1 MGRYAGRMRMKRDK
15 TEILRQAFPG
25 LSGEH
30 LVELAAAATLHTYP
44 PGTVLCREG
53 CVGDMFYII
62 AEGLVEIT
70 KQFEGDVQ
78 RVLQHPGVG
87 EFFGEIALIHD
98 CSRTATVCTF
108 ETTTVLEIGRG
119 TFVDVLGRSAAMAVR
134 IMRQVTSRLR
144 DADRAAIVDLRR
156 SNVELAQAL
165 REARAE
171 AGRSHAILEGIADGV
186 IVSDLDSKIMVVND
200 TIAHFVGRPVAEIVG
215 CDIKTLLDDV
225 DAQTREKVLSFLASP
240 GNHALGFRWRDRM
253 LSASVAPVLLASG
266 EELGTVIVL
275 RDVTR
280 EVEAQ
285 RAKESLSAVAAHELR
300 TPLNAIINFANMMGD
315 GVLPPEQR
323 KNTARRI
330 AVNGERLLIIVN
342 NLLER
347 AKMEAGQAQLRIQQF
362 VPSELVGEA
371 CDIMDVLAQEKG
383 LALSSHISDNVP
395 AEVRSD
401 RNRLFQVLVNLIS
414 NAVKFTE
421 EGTVRVWATLPDV
434 DHWALEV
441 SDTGSG
447 IPAKARN
454 RIFEPFELA
463 DDPVTRKHAGAGLG
477 LSIVRQMVELMGGEI
492 TLESEVG
499 QGSTFTVV
507 LPLLDEG
514 EME

>member
-1 MGRYAGRMRMKRDK
+1 MKRDK
-15 TEILRQAFPG
+15 TEILCQAFPG

-30 LVELAAAATLHTYP
+30 LVELAGAATLHTYP

-53 CVGDMFYII
+53 CVEDTFYII

-78 RVLQHPGVG
+78 RVLQHPGAG

-98 CSRTATVCTF
+98 CSRTATVCTL

-119 TFVDVLGRSAAMAVR
+119 TFVDVLERSAAMAVR
-134 IMRQVTSRLR
+134 IMQQVTSRLR
-144 DADRAAIVDLRR
+144 DADQAAIVDLRR

-171 AGRSHAILEGIADGV
+171 AGRNHAILEGIADGV
-186 IVSDLDSKIMVVND
+186 IVSDLDGKIMVVND
-200 TIAHFVGRPVAEIVG
+200 TIAHFVGRSVAEIVG

-225 DAQTREKVLSFLASP
+225 GAQTREKVLSFLASP
-240 GNHALGFRWRDRM
+240 GKHSLWFRWRDRM
-253 LSASVAPVLLASG
+253 LSASVAPVRLVSG

-285 RAKESLSAVAAHELR
+285 RAKESLFAVAAHELR
-300 TPLNAIINFANMMGD
+300 TPLNAIINYANIMWAGLIPPD
-315 GVLPPEQR
+315 HLPS
-323 KNTARRI
+323 TARRI
-330 AVNGERLLIIVN
+330 AVNGERLLLLVN
-342 NLLER
+342 NLLEQ
-347 AKMEAGQAQLRIQQF
+347 AKMEAGQAQLRIKQF

-371 CDIMDVLAQEKG
+371 CDMMDVLVREKG
-383 LALSSHISDNVP
+383 LELSSHISDDVP

-401 RNRLFQVLVNLIS
+401 RNRLFQVLINLIS

-421 EGTVRVWATLPDV
+421 EGTVRVRVTLPDA

-447 IPAKARN
+447 IPAEARN

-463 DDPVTRKHAGAGLG
+463 EDPATRKHAGAGLG
-477 LSIVRQMVELMGGEI
+477 LSIVKQMVELMGGEI

-507 LPLLDEG
+507 LPLTPPQE
-514 EME
+514 EKP